1 MTRVG
6 VLAVQGAFREHEQV
20 LEGLGAEC
28 FEIRNR
34 SDLDG
39 GADALVIPG
48 GESTVMGKLTRDLG
62 ILPVLRDMISSGT
75 PVLGT
80 CAGLIMLSE
89 CIEGGGQTHLATMPV
104 TVRRNAYGRQLGSF
118 SAEGTFAG
126 MVAFPLEFIRAPMVT
141 SVGEGVDVLCEHG
154 GVPVAVRFGNQLGTA
169 FHPELTSDS
178 RVHEYFLDMARPHS
192 KTRQKRESS
201 DVTLI
206 RGSLYGRIYV

>member
-62 ILPVLRDMISSGT
+62 TLPVLRDMISSGT

-118 SAEGTFAG
+118 SARGDFCGREI
-126 MVAFPLEFIRAPMVT
+126 PLEFIRAPAVA
-141 SVGEGVDVLCEHG
+141 SVGEGVSVLCEYG
-154 GVPVAVRFGNQLGTA
+154 GLPVAVGYGNQIATA
-169 FHPELTSDS
+169 FHPELTDD
-178 RVHEYFLDMARPHS
+178 RTVHSMFLG
-192 KTRQKRESS
+192 E
-201 DVTLI
+201 L
-206 RGSLYGRIYV
+206 

>member
-6 VLAVQGAFREHEQV
+6 VLAVQGAFRKHEQV

-34 SDLDG
+34 SDLDR

-48 GESTVMGKLTRDLG
+48 GESTVMGKLTRDLC
-62 ILPVLRDMISSGT
+62 ILPALRDMVSSGT

-80 CAGLIMLSE
+80 CAGLIMLAE
-89 CIEGGGQTHLATMPV
+89 TIEGGGPTHLATLPV

-126 MVAFPLEFIRAPMVT
+126 MEGFPLEFIRAPMMT
-141 SVGEGVDVLCEHG
+141 SVGEGVEVLCELS
-154 GVPVAVRFGNQLGTA
+154 GVPVAVRYGNQLGTA
-169 FHPELTSDS
+169 FHPELTSDD
-178 RVHEYFLDMARPHS
+178 RVHRYFLDMVRSPSRHA
-192 KTRQKRESS
+192 EG
-201 DVTLI
+201 V
-206 RGSLYGRIYV
+206 